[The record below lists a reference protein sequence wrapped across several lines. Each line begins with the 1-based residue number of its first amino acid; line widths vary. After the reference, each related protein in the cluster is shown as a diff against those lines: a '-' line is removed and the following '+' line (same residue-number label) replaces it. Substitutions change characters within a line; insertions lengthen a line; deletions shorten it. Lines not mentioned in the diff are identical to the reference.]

1 MGYKKLSKEQEL
13 QLVEEYKQGTP
24 VIELMAK
31 YGFKTKKSITDKVK
45 KYYGENYKEI
55 IKQAQDNRKGYTYSL
70 KEITS
75 PFDAYLIGLI
85 MTDGYVLSDRDG
97 LGLDMTDEDVI
108 KFVASTIGTNYKT
121 YIEEGRK
128 NRYRV
133 LINIQGI
140 SKEVERF
147 GIVPRKSK
155 IIEKPKLLDKERQYL
170 PYIIRGIIDGDGCVS
185 KTSYGGAQFYICS
198 MSEQFIDWIIEV
210 LEKDFF
216 MTDIHKKQN
225 IETGIWR
232 VETSNQYNILKLI
245 ALVYNKPFGMNR
257 KYNELRKTFREYNKD
272 VLLDEDDG
280 IFQTTTE
287 MA

>member
-147 GIVPRKSK
+147 GIVPKKSK

-216 MTDIHKKQN
+216 MTDIHKRQN
-225 IETGIWR
+225 VETGMWR

-257 KYNELRKTFREYNKD
+257 KYNELRKTFRDYNKD
-272 VLLDEDDG
+272 VLLDKDDG
-280 IFQTTTE
+280 IVQTTTI
-287 MA
+287 

>member
-133 LINIQGI
+133 LINVQGI

-216 MTDIHKKQN
+216 MTDIHKRQN
-225 IETGIWR
+225 VETGMWR

-257 KYNELRKTFREYNKD
+257 KYNELRKTFRDYNKD
-272 VLLDEDDG
+272 VLLDKDDG
-280 IFQTTTE
+280 IVQTTTI
-287 MA
+287 

>member
-133 LINIQGI
+133 LINVQGI

-170 PYIIRGIIDGDGCVS
+170 PYIIRGVIDGDGCVS

-216 MTDIHKKQN
+216 MTDIHKRQN
-225 IETGIWR
+225 VETGIWR

-257 KYNELRKTFREYNKD
+257 KYNELRKTFRDYNKD
-272 VLLDEDDG
+272 VLLDKDDG
-280 IFQTTTE
+280 IVQTTTI
-287 MA
+287 

>member
-108 KFVASTIGTNYKT
+108 KFVASTIGINYKT

-133 LINIQGI
+133 LINVQGI

-147 GIVPRKSK
+147 GIVPKKSK

-216 MTDIHKKQN
+216 MTDIHKRQN
-225 IETGIWR
+225 VETGIWR

-257 KYNELRKTFREYNKD
+257 KYNELRKTFRDYNKD
-272 VLLDEDDG
+272 VLLDKDDG
-280 IFQTTTE
+280 IAQTTTI
-287 MA
+287 